1 MEHVPASSKEEA
13 TERMFM
19 CSDLYI
25 AAFKGQTDVVIGLLT
40 GSNHATA
47 RNGRPSSAAR
57 VNDIHPG
64 PCCRTREVTADGSTL
79 LHIAAG
85 QGHVNLIAKL
95 CHRDSG
101 LLSWVNSAL
110 DTPLHSAAKAG
121 HAEAIETIVRL
132 ALDYVEEDL
141 LRGFIGGKNRA
152 GDTALHVA
160 ARHGH
165 GAAVEMLMNLG
176 SEMAS
181 ELNGAGMSPLYLAV
195 MSRSVQ
201 AVEAIVGYKDA
212 SAAGPT
218 SQNALHA
225 AVLQSAELVSLILRW
240 RPELATDLDANKS
253 SPLHYA
259 SSDGDYPI
267 VKEILTYAP
276 ASTSYLQD
284 SEGLSALHVAATI
297 GNDHVVRLLLK
308 VHPASADIR
317 DNQGRTFL
325 HAAAMRGHASILS
338 DVKKNR
344 MLDHLLNEQDIEGN
358 TALHLAVQAGEYDVI
373 SKLLSST
380 KVQSHIMNNAG
391 LTPSDLIETSKGF
404 YSMVRLVVKL
414 FAHGSQFKP
423 QRQDHIQK
431 WSGQDIMKWRET
443 TSKNLAIVSTLVA
456 TIAFS
461 AVFNVPGSYG
471 SDGKANLNGNH
482 MYNAFVVLDTI
493 AVSAAVMAT
502 ILLVYG
508 RASRSSNRSWLGFIV
523 SMHFLWLSLLSMM
536 LGFFTGMAA
545 VTGGNNTST
554 KNVMYRLMYAGL
566 YVLIMLLT
574 SLAMPGSI
582 INVLRFLLVP
592 KHKRHDKRRISRQYP
607 FALIYAFNILVFV
620 FINTLGLAAVDTT
633 GNLRV

>member
-1 MEHVPASSKEEA
+1 MEPVPASSKEA
-13 TERMFM
+13 DTELMFM

-40 GSNHATA
+40 GNNHATA

-57 VNDIHPG
+57 VNG
-64 PCCRTREVTADGSTL
+64 TSCLTREVTADGSTL

-85 QGHVNLIAKL
+85 QGHVNLIAEL

-101 LLSWVNSAL
+101 LLSSVNSAL

-121 HAEAIETIVRL
+121 HVEAIETIVRL
-132 ALDYVEEDL
+132 ALDYVEEDQ

-165 GAAVEMLMNLG
+165 GAAVEMLMKLG

-225 AVLQSAELVSLILRW
+225 AVLQSA
-240 RPELATDLDANKS
+240 
-253 SPLHYA
+253 
-259 SSDGDYPI
+259 
-267 VKEILTYAP
+267 
-276 ASTSYLQD
+276 
-284 SEGLSALHVAATI
+284 
-297 GNDHVVRLLLK
+297 
-308 VHPASADIR
+308 
-317 DNQGRTFL
+317 
-325 HAAAMRGHASILS
+325 
-338 DVKKNR
+338 
-344 MLDHLLNEQDIEGN
+344 
-358 TALHLAVQAGEYDVI
+358 
-373 SKLLSST
+373 
-380 KVQSHIMNNAG
+380 G

-404 YSMVRLVVKL
+404 YSMVSNFILSSHLLCSVRLVVKL

-423 QRQDHIQK
+423 RRQDHIKK

-493 AVSAAVMAT
+493 AV
-502 ILLVYG
+502 
-508 RASRSSNRSWLGFIV
+508 WL
-523 SMHFLWLSLLSMM
+523 
-536 LGFFTGMAA
+536 
-545 VTGGNNTST
+545 
-554 KNVMYRLMYAGL
+554 
-566 YVLIMLLT
+566 
-574 SLAMPGSI
+574 
-582 INVLRFLLVP
+582 
-592 KHKRHDKRRISRQYP
+592 Q
-607 FALIYAFNILVFV
+607 
-620 FINTLGLAAVDTT
+620 
-633 GNLRV
+633 

>member
-1 MEHVPASSKEEA
+1 
-13 TERMFM
+13 MFM

-40 GSNHATA
+40 GNNHATA

-85 QGHVNLIAKL
+85 QGHVNLIAEL

-101 LLSWVNSAL
+101 LLSSVNSAL

-121 HAEAIETIVRL
+121 HVEAIETIVRL
-132 ALDYVEEDL
+132 ALDYVEEDQ

-165 GAAVEMLMNLG
+165 GAAVEMLMKLG

-259 SSDGDYPI
+259 SSDG
-267 VKEILTYAP
+267 
-276 ASTSYLQD
+276 
-284 SEGLSALHVAATI
+284 
-297 GNDHVVRLLLK
+297 
-308 VHPASADIR
+308 
-317 DNQGRTFL
+317 
-325 HAAAMRGHASILS
+325 
-338 DVKKNR
+338 
-344 MLDHLLNEQDIEGN
+344 
-358 TALHLAVQAGEYDVI
+358 
-373 SKLLSST
+373 
-380 KVQSHIMNNAG
+380 

-423 QRQDHIQK
+423 RRQDHIKK

-493 AVSAAVMAT
+493 AV
-502 ILLVYG
+502 
-508 RASRSSNRSWLGFIV
+508 WL
-523 SMHFLWLSLLSMM
+523 
-536 LGFFTGMAA
+536 
-545 VTGGNNTST
+545 
-554 KNVMYRLMYAGL
+554 
-566 YVLIMLLT
+566 
-574 SLAMPGSI
+574 
-582 INVLRFLLVP
+582 
-592 KHKRHDKRRISRQYP
+592 Q
-607 FALIYAFNILVFV
+607 
-620 FINTLGLAAVDTT
+620 
-633 GNLRV
+633 